1 MTKVRQR
8 FPQKP
13 TLQIRK
19 DRIYWDEDEWGVLA
33 NFVVEMRRSS
43 VEPIST
49 LATRAQERLPPNRRR
64 KNLSLAALKPLL
76 KRVFQR
82 ERELFALAQEAEQ
95 LRAKLSF
102 CEDLPK
108 QRQEL
113 IETMDDDAVL
123 THFLPRVLQLVAPED
138 LLHVFSAEVLLAVVP
153 TSDLAAAFAKRLV
166 QDLMRPTVILPRGSV
181 AKEAPSPT
189 RTVHQQTTQSGKS
202 NGSHQKRRVLIVGTR
217 TTSQQKKISEGAGD
231 LVQLRFLEAAALR
244 NHDFPS
250 AVDHVIVWAQMI
262 GGQQMATVKAAY
274 PPRKTIVHV
283 GGVEQMVEVISE
295 LACVIR

>member
-1 MTKVRQR
+1 MTKVRER

-13 TLQIRK
+13 TLRIIK
-19 DRIYWDEDEWGVLA
+19 DRIYWDEDEWGIIA
-33 NFVVEMRRSS
+33 NLVVEMRRSS
-43 VEPIST
+43 IEPIAT
-49 LATRAQERLPPNRRR
+49 LAIRAQERLPPNRRR
-64 KNLSLAALKPLL
+64 KHLNSTTLKPLL
-76 KRVFQR
+76 KRIFRR
-82 ERELFALAQEAEQ
+82 EKELFALAQEAEQ

-138 LLHVFSAEVLLAVVP
+138 LLHVFSVDVLLATVP
-153 TSDLAAAFAKRLV
+153 TSDLAAACAKRLV
-166 QDLMRPTVILPRGSV
+166 QDLTRPIVISPQGLG
-181 AKEAPSPT
+181 AKAAPHLAADNRQPM
-189 RTVHQQTTQSGKS
+189 GKS
-202 NGSHQKRRVLIVGTR
+202 NGSCQKRRVLIVGTR
-217 TTSQQKKISEGAGD
+217 TSAQQKKISDGAGD

-250 AVDHVIVWAQMI
+250 AVDHAIIWAQMI

-274 PPRKTIVHV
+274 PPRKIIVHV
-283 GGVEQMVEVISE
+283 GGVEQMVEVISS
-295 LACVIR
+295 LACAVR

>member
-13 TLQIRK
+13 TLRIIK
-19 DRIYWDEDEWGVLA
+19 DRIYWDNDEWGVLA

-43 VEPIST
+43 VEPITT
-49 LATRAQERLPPNRRR
+49 LAARAQERLPPNRRR
-64 KNLSLAALKPLL
+64 KNLSLAALKPLV

-82 ERELFALAQEAEQ
+82 EKEIFALSQETEQ

-102 CEDLPK
+102 CQDLPK

-123 THFLPRVLQLVAPED
+123 THFLPRVLQLVAPQD
-138 LLHVFSAEVLLAVVP
+138 LLHVFSVDVLLAAVS
-153 TSDLAAAFAKRLV
+153 TSDLAAACAKRLV
-166 QDLMRPTVILPRGSV
+166 QDLTRPAVIFPQGSG
-181 AKEAPSPT
+181 AKEASVPGV
-189 RTVHQQTTQSGKS
+189 VHRQTTQVGKI
-202 NGSHQKRRVLIVGTR
+202 NGSCQKRRVLIVGTR
-217 TTSQQKKISEGAGD
+217 TTSQQKKISDGAGE

-274 PPRKTIVHV
+274 PPRKVIVHV
-283 GGVEQMVEVISE
+283 GGVEQMVEVLSD